1 MKRLNKDQK
10 DFAEAN
16 HTVVFRYL
24 RNMRLNETDY
34 YDVIIFGY
42 IKAVF
47 DYTEKVYLQRYRFST
62 LAYKAMSLKLIDY
75 YRRNDRKKR
84 NAPTFSLDNFLLN
97 ENQKPNLYDYQ
108 LEWLNDALFWLD
120 VKRVLTER
128 QYAFLLSRVYGDS
141 NIEIAE
147 KYGVSKNRLRTVFQK
162 IRKALRNMLLFI
174 LKNWQ

>member
-1 MKRLNKDQK
+1 MRRLNKDQK

-24 RNMRLNETDY
+24 RNMRLDETDS

-62 LAYKAMSLKLIDY
+62 LAYKAMSIKLIDH
-75 YRRNDRKKR
+75 YRYKDRKKR
-84 NAPTFSLDNFLLN
+84 NAPMFSLDSFLLN
-97 ENQKPNLYDYQ
+97 ENQKPNSYDYQ
-108 LEWLNDALFWLD
+108 IEWLNDALFWLD
-120 VKRVLTER
+120 VKSMLTER
-128 QYAFLLSRVYGDS
+128 QYAFLLSKVNGDS

-147 KYGVSKNRLRTVFQK
+147 KYGVTKNHLRTIFQK
-162 IRKALRNMLLFI
+162 IRKTLRNILLFI